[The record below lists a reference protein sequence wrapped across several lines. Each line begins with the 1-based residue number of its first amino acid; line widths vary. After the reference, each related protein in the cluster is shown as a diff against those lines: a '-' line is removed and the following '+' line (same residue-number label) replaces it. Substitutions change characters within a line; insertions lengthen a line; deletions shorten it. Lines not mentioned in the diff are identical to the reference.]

1 MEAHTSQSLSETG
14 PQLLS
19 VSCRKYPG
27 RRESVCSFQG
37 WRAVWFM
44 GFGYHHTG
52 HSLGGLN
59 KRRVSFHSSG
69 GWKSHITVQQ
79 GHGLVWILLLPG
91 SGRPLTVS
99 SYGGGSLLCKD
110 SRPTGLSPTLRTS
123 FNFCISLQVSH
134 SQTPPQ
140 WGLGPSESE
149 EHEHSICNGVR
160 GTGGPG
166 ANVGRGGG
174 CVPVP
179 AFVKLTTHKHSGFKQ
194 ASCIQA
200 GLHALGRAGG
210 WTLAAAGDLS

>member
-1 MEAHTSQSLSETG
+1 MEAHASQSLSETG

-27 RRESVCSFQG
+27 RRESVCSLQG

-44 GFGYHHTG
+44 CCSYHHTG

-69 GWKSHITVQQ
+69 GRKSHITVQQ

-110 SRPTGLSPTLRTS
+110 SSPTGLSPTLRTS

-134 SQTPPQ
+134 PQTPPQ
-140 WGLGPSESE
+140 WGLGPSESGG
-149 EHEHSICNGVR
+149 HEQSICNGVR

-179 AFVKLTTHKHSGFKQ
+179 AFVKLTIHKHSGFKQ

-210 WTLAAAGDLS
+210 WPLAAAGDLS